1 MEIDKWTAAVTAMRQ
16 QIAALEQRASTE
28 VPSSL
33 LQETFEALHA
43 TLEQLDLTGEEL
55 RQQHHELL
63 TTQLEVQTERQR
75 YRDLF
80 EFAPDGYLVTD
91 ATGRIGEVNQ
101 AAGRMLNFAPKF
113 LVGKLLL
120 TFIHPES
127 QRTFLEMLFRLHH
140 GKTVEEWTG
149 RIARRKAG
157 SFYAAM
163 TTSPV
168 YDATGQVSYVRW
180 MIRNIHDR
188 VTAEQ
193 RAHHYA
199 HRLRHLHM
207 IDRAL
212 LATRSPGEIADV
224 TLNYVQAL
232 IPCQHASIM
241 IFAQERDQ
249 AIIRSRSF
257 TEDVPFQGEVPLST
271 VQPLMNLSYG
281 QQRLIPDVEALATD
295 GIYSPVDEQ
304 LYKAGMR
311 TTLSVPLVTHAMTIG
326 ILAFGAVTPA
336 AFTEEHATIAQE
348 VADQLAIAIQQ
359 SRLFAEVQMGRQRLE
374 TLSRQ
379 LLETQENE
387 RRTIA
392 RELHDEIGQAL
403 TGLQITLELAR
414 REVTP
419 QQQARLNDA
428 DTIVSELMQRVSELS
443 LNLRPSVLDNLGVLP
458 ALVRHINRYTAQTG
472 IQVDFWHRNIERR
485 FPPAIET
492 VVYRMVQEA
501 LTNIARHAETS
512 RVQIQ
517 VRADNQT
524 LTIEI
529 KDQGCGFDLPTALN
543 SGTSSGVSG
552 MYERVSLVNG
562 KLHIDTA
569 PGKGT
574 LVIAEIP
581 LTTPDQAIS
590 EVVRNSS
597 EAPNVFEV

>member
-63 TTQLEVQTERQR
+63 TAQLEVETERQR

-140 GKTVEEWTG
+140 GKTVEEWIGQIT
-149 RIARRKAG
+149 RRKAG

-163 TTSPV
+163 TASPV
-168 YDATGQVSYVRW
+168 YDAEGQVSQVRW
-180 MIRNIHDR
+180 MIRDIHER
-188 VTAEQ
+188 VMAEQ
-193 RAHHYA
+193 RAHRYA

-212 LATRSPGEIADV
+212 LAARSPIEIVDV

-257 TEDVPFQGEVPLST
+257 TEDVPFQGEVPLSA
-271 VQPLMNLSYG
+271 VQPLMNLAYG
-281 QQRLIPDVEALATD
+281 QQRLIPDVEALSID

-326 ILAFGAVTPA
+326 ILAFGAVTPD

-359 SRLFAEVQMGRQRLE
+359 SRLFAEVQMGRQRLA

-472 IQVDFWHRNIERR
+472 IQVDFWHHNIERR

-492 VVYRMVQEA
+492 VVYRVVQET
-501 LTNIARHAETS
+501 LTNIARHAETTT
-512 RVQIQ
+512 VQIQ
-517 VRADNQT
+517 ISADDQT

-581 LTTPDQAIS
+581 LTTPEQAIS